1 VVSIYLLIS
10 DDNVRSIEAQQDELS
25 LKIDDKIFELEQ
37 ISNPWMTYLDKTSE
51 SMKKFILKSNRN

>member
-1 VVSIYLLIS
+1 
-10 DDNVRSIEAQQDELS
+10 VRSIEAQQDELS